1 MRKLPFPA
9 KNRQAVYTFCCQFF
23 PDFRKF
29 MTKTGTGDRLN
40 DLCKSKMFAKYEK
53 IKFMT
58 FYFYNFSQ
66 VFQFPPQN
74 IIFMK

>member
-1 MRKLPFPA
+1 
-9 KNRQAVYTFCCQFF
+9 
-23 PDFRKF
+23 